1 MEPDGAQGVLGESSG
16 ERARGRAAART
27 GALFAETELL
37 DHHPVALDVGGLQ
50 IVEQPASL
58 TDHSE
63 QPAPT
68 VMVALV
74 HLEVLRQVFDAFGQ
88 ERDLDFRGPRVRL
101 VGAEVI
107 DNLALP
113 LRCQRHRWSTSM
125 TFPLSLD
132 GRTLQQSGIWM
143 QRSIWDAPRYRSTR
157 GRPGTP
163 VFRGPCPVLIHGP
176 DERLGAFEDLVS
188 AEPPHEARD
197 EHLPAERLLAVVIQK
212 MRLDPDRPRPKR
224 LRASDV
230 RKAGPCDSKQSIA
243 GYVNTWCGQ
252 ELRRVN
258 LQIGRGVP

>member
-1 MEPDGAQGVLGESSG
+1 MRSERRPWAGRKQGVFGSLRVSVSR
-16 ERARGRAAART
+16 ERAACSSRS
-27 GALFAETELL
+27 LLAETELL
-37 DHHPVALDVGGLQ
+37 YHRAVTLDVGGLQ

-58 TDHSE
+58 TDHPE
-63 QPAPT
+63 QAAST

-176 DERLGAFEDLVS
+176 D
-188 AEPPHEARD
+188 
-197 EHLPAERLLAVVIQK
+197 
-212 MRLDPDRPRPKR
+212 
-224 LRASDV
+224 
-230 RKAGPCDSKQSIA
+230 
-243 GYVNTWCGQ
+243 
-252 ELRRVN
+252 
-258 LQIGRGVP
+258 